1 MDYRKVVRDFY
12 REFEKMNLKGVL
24 SFFAPHGM
32 VHSPTLG
39 KKEASVFYPELFSKI
54 HQIKLVMKDL
64 FVNPD
69 NPHRLAAYAHIAMTW
84 KGEEAGAAIFEGI
97 AIFDLNAQGKIQLV
111 EVIYDAER
119 AREGMAKI
127 A

>member
-1 MDYRKVVRDFY
+1 
-12 REFEKMNLKGVL
+12 
-24 SFFAPHGM
+24 M

-39 KKEASVFYPELFSKI
+39 KKEASVFYPELFSKTN
-54 HQIKLVMKDL
+54 QIKLVIKDL

-69 NPHRLAAYAHIAMTW
+69 NPHRLAAYVNFAMTW
-84 KGEEAGAAIFEGI
+84 KGEEGRSAIFEGV

-119 AREGMAKI
+119 AREEMAKI

>member
-1 MDYRKVVRDFY
+1 MDYRKVAREFY

-24 SFFAPHGM
+24 SFFAPHAM

-39 KKEASVFYPELFSKI
+39 KKEASVFYAELFSKTI
-54 HQIKLVMKDL
+54 QIKVVIKDL

-69 NPHRLAAYAHIAMTW
+69 NPHRLAAYVNFEMTW
-84 KGEEAGAAIFEGI
+84 KGEAKRSGMYEGV
-97 AIFDLNAQGKIQLV
+97 AIFDLNAQGKIQHV

-119 AREGMAKI
+119 AREEMAKI